1 MSSSLSRN
9 IDMNDLDSLG
19 AEVLSIALIG
29 PDAERRLAVASALS
43 YCRGAEVRE
52 FSAYPPALDDVPR
65 LIEQAFDVVIIDLDS
80 NPEYAL
86 ELVES
91 ICVKDSATVM
101 VYSSM
106 SNQEQVVRCM
116 RAGAREFLDPPFDQ
130 NKVAEALVRVSSH
143 LRQKVRPVKATRGR
157 LMVFLG
163 AKGGSGVTTIACN
176 FAIAL
181 AQEPT
186 QRTLLVD
193 LGLPLGDAALN
204 LGIASESSTE
214 DALRDPGRL
223 DSNLLHDLLVKHE
236 SGVSVLAGPSKVSD
250 APAAPGAAIDKLVSV
265 AREEFDYVVVDV
277 GSRLDLMG
285 TALFRDA
292 SKIYL
297 ITQAGI
303 SELRNSSL
311 LISRFFSEGNPKL
324 EIVINRFEP
333 GHPGV
338 TEENIAK
345 ALGRPVRWRIPDDY
359 DATRQMPNNGSPL
372 SIGSSPFS
380 HLILEMTNSVVEHPL
395 TQGKSN
401 GHNLKSL
408 GRSIAERIPMAENPP
423 TSPYAGTSN
432 SSATP
437 AHDGPPPVAAWPTP
451 TIAWPAPAPI
461 TFGTPLS
468 ADQLNATAS
477 VKGTFVYTPGPG
489 YLLPV
494 GIHTLWSTFTPSIGA
509 MVQSAVSITVAK
521 AAPKIAW
528 PTPAMIPC
536 GAALSEAQLN
546 ARASVPGIFIYTPA
560 VGEKLGA
567 GTHALSVTFTPT
579 DTDKYTKAQATVVV
593 SVAKAAP
600 TLSWPTPKPIHNG
613 MPLGDAQLN
622 ATASV
627 PGNFAYIPDAG
638 EVLATGMH
646 TLSVIFTP
654 AEPDKY
660 TTAKATVQVT
670 VARTPL
676 TIAWPTPDPITFG
689 TPLGTIQL
697 NATASVP
704 GTFAYR
710 PGVGA
715 VLAAGNHTPSVTFTP
730 RDTSLYSTAQAAVAL
745 IVETAVPAVS
755 WHAPE
760 PIPSGTP
767 LGAAQLNATASVPGK
782 FEYSPAAGEVLEAGA
797 HMLLVTFTP
806 ADTMNYE
813 TARASV
819 PLTVS
824 RLTPAEINWPAPS
837 AIPYGSALSS
847 NELNATASLPGTF
860 VYSPAPGIVLTP
872 GRHTLSL
879 TFTPV
884 DTEHYA
890 TAQAAV
896 ALEVG
901 SLPDTASL
909 LSAASQTPFV
919 QTAAPE
925 YTTPP
930 DEAAEWEGRPSINIG
945 RQEIIARPEITPR
958 FESNP
963 RQESTPRQDSPRE
976 TRTLRHGGRRLTMP
990 PSRKSP
996 REVRTYK
1003 GVVYEKG
1010 EDGQWHRQQK

>member
-9 IDMNDLDSLG
+9 IDLNDLDSLG
-19 AEVLSIALIG
+19 VEVLSIALIG

-65 LIEQAFDVVIIDLDS
+65 LIEEAFDVVIIDLDS

-106 SNQEQVVRCM
+106 TNQEQVVRCM

-130 NKVAEALVRVSSH
+130 NKVSEALVRASSH
-143 LRQKVRPVKATRGR
+143 LRPKARPAKATRGR
-157 LMVFLG
+157 LLVFLG

-204 LGIASESSTE
+204 LGIASEYSTE
-214 DALRDPGRL
+214 DALRDPGQL
-223 DSNLLHDLLVKHE
+223 DSTLLHDLLAKHE

-292 SKIYL
+292 YKIYL
-297 ITQAGI
+297 VTQAGI

-333 GHPGV
+333 GNPGV
-338 TEENIAK
+338 TEENISK

-359 DATRQMPNNGSPL
+359 DATRRMPNNGSPL
-372 SIGSSPFS
+372 SIASSPFS

-395 TQGKSN
+395 TQGKNS
-401 GHNLKSL
+401 GHNLRDL
-408 GRSIAERIPMAENPP
+408 GRSIAERIPVAENPP
-423 TSPYAGTSN
+423 SIPYAGTISPN
-432 SSATP
+432 STP

-451 TIAWPAPAPI
+451 TVAWPAPAPI
-461 TFGTPLS
+461 PFGTPLS
-468 ADQLNATAS
+468 GDQLNATAS

-489 YLLPV
+489 YILPV
-494 GIHTLWSTFTPSIGA
+494 GTHTLWATFTPAIGA

-521 AAPKIAW
+521 ATPKIAW
-528 PTPAMIPC
+528 STPAMIPC
-536 GAALSEAQLN
+536 GAALGEAQLN
-546 ARASVPGIFIYTPA
+546 ARASVPGIFIYTPGA
-560 VGEKLGA
+560 GEVLGA
-567 GTHALSVTFTPT
+567 GAHTLSVTFTPT
-579 DTDKYTKAQATVVV
+579 DTDKYTKAQATVSV
-593 SVAKAAP
+593 SVARATP
-600 TLSWPTPKPIHNG
+600 TISWPTPMPIHNG
-613 MPLGDAQLN
+613 TPLGDAQLN

-627 PGNFAYIPDAG
+627 PGSFAYMPDAG

-654 AEPDKY
+654 ADPGKY
-660 TTAKATVQVT
+660 TTAKATVQVNVT
-670 VARTPL
+670 RTPL
-676 TIAWPTPDPITFG
+676 AIAWPTPDPITFG

-704 GTFAYR
+704 GTFAYK

-715 VLAAGNHTPSVTFTP
+715 VLAAGKHTPSVTFTP
-730 RDTSLYSTAQAAVAL
+730 RDTSLYSTAQAAIAL
-745 IVETAVPAVS
+745 TVETAVPAIS
-755 WHAPE
+755 WQAPE
-760 PIPSGTP
+760 PIPFGTP
-767 LGAAQLNATASVPGK
+767 LSAAQLNATAPIPGR
-782 FEYSPAAGEVLEAGA
+782 FDYSPAAGEVLEAGA
-797 HMLLVTFTP
+797 HTLSVTFTP

-813 TARASV
+813 RSRASV
-819 PLTVS
+819 PLTVA
-824 RLTPAEINWPAPS
+824 RLTPTEINRPTPS
-837 AIPYGSALSS
+837 AIQYGTALSS
-847 NELNATASLPGTF
+847 TELNATASVPGTF
-860 VYSPAPGIVLTP
+860 VYAPSAGIVLTP
-872 GRHTLSL
+872 GKHSLSF
-879 TFTPV
+879 TFIPA

-890 TAQAAV
+890 TVQAAV
-896 ALEVG
+896 ALDVVA
-901 SLPDTASL
+901 LADTASL
-909 LSAASQTPFV
+909 LSAASRTPFL
-919 QTAAPE
+919 QTAAAV
-925 YTTPP
+925 YTTPA
-930 DEAAEWEGRPSINIG
+930 DEAAEWEGRPSGIIG
-945 RQEIIARPEITPR
+945 RQETIARQQSTAR
-958 FESNP
+958 QESIP
-963 RQESTPRQDSPRE
+963 RQESTPRQESPRE
-976 TRTLRHGGRRLTMP
+976 TRTLEVVTNNP
-990 PSRKSP
+990 PKPQSP